1 MEDAVRGLTCRRKL
15 KRRSSR
21 RAASYAVTQLADS
34 GVTYQSLQ
42 RPEDDPVLLKQTI
55 GAAVMLLQPAQTLS
69 IDPFVRLGEIRTRLE
84 ESKAAM
90 PENWAEERGWD
101 SASELENPARADSV
115 VARRAMDLML
125 ELQRFLELEFVAGG
139 SRFSEKDCKSS
150 RMGRAE

>member
-1 MEDAVRGLTCRRKL
+1 MKDAVRGLTFRRKL
-15 KRRSSR
+15 KRRSSLR
-21 RAASYAVTQLADS
+21 VASHAVTQLADS

-55 GAAVMLLQPAQTLS
+55 GAAVMLLQPAQALS
-69 IDPFVRLGEIRTRLE
+69 IDPFVRLGEIRNRLE

-90 PENWAEERGWD
+90 PENWTEERGWD
-101 SASELENPARADSV
+101 SASELDNPARADSV
-115 VARRAMDLML
+115 VARRAMDLMF

-139 SRFSEKDCKSS
+139 SRFSERDCKSS